1 MTEKQKW
8 HFFNLY
14 CMAVSDGEFTL
25 QEQEAIYRIAQQ
37 QGIDPETINNIVT
50 EVGPP
55 AFSPENLEDKITF
68 LYDLTQI
75 AWADNK
81 IDAAEKALMQRFV
94 IKFGFPKENAEE
106 IVAYFLDKVKKGVT
120 TEQIMEELK

>member
-14 CMAVSDGEFTL
+14 CMAVSDGEFAL

-37 QGIDPETINNIVT
+37 QGLNPETINNIVT

-55 AFSPENLEDKITF
+55 PFSPDTLEDKITF

-75 AWADNK
+75 AWANGL
-81 IDAAEKALMQRFV
+81 IHPAEEALLQRFV

-106 IVAYFLDKVKKGVT
+106 IVAYFLDKVKNGVT

>member
-1 MTEKQKW
+1 
-8 HFFNLY
+8 
-14 CMAVSDGEFTL
+14 MAVSDGEFTL